1 MKDGGRGFS
10 GPTFVRNLYADG
22 AKGCFDAITY
32 HPYTYPQFAPD
43 NGTRGWTGMLT
54 VRRLMVAAG
63 DGAKK
68 IWATEYGA
76 PTHGASTQHY
86 PSEASQSSILTTA
99 YRLLDSYSWAGPLCW
114 FDYQDKGVN
123 PNDQGDWFG
132 LRRPDDT
139 PKPAL
144 FALAALGRTAV
155 T

>member
-1 MKDGGRGFS
+1 
-10 GPTFVRNLYADG
+10 
-22 AKGCFDAITY
+22 
-32 HPYTYPQFAPD
+32 
-43 NGTRGWTGMLT
+43 MLT

-63 DGAKK
+63 AGAKK

-99 YRLLDSYSWAGPLCW
+99 YRLFDSYSWAGPLCW